1 MDNNYKFKAGDK
13 VKLLVNLSKL
23 WTIGSIFTIKK
34 PLNYTEDTLL
44 YEFFETSYVI
54 RDKTD
59 FELVEKAEYYEHIY
73 TKIVFRKI
81 TNISGVAVATT
92 FGSEYIK
99 GELVSDLLP
108 FDNKAWKKVYLEK
121 DEDVFFP
128 NKTNTKLKG
137 AEMQPYENKTE
148 DVKTQ
153 FNKRLKYTVIVYN
166 ENEVK
171 SSESK
176 YFKSLQKA
184 KIFRN
189 KYLQNNPGHKVVI
202 SKEISATTTDIPLV
216 KAK

>member
-1 MDNNYKFKAGDK
+1 
-13 VKLLVNLSKL
+13 
-23 WTIGSIFTIKK
+23 
-34 PLNYTEDTLL
+34 
-44 YEFFETSYVI
+44 
-54 RDKTD
+54 
-59 FELVEKAEYYEHIY
+59 
-73 TKIVFRKI
+73 
-81 TNISGVAVATT
+81 
-92 FGSEYIK
+92 
-99 GELVSDLLP
+99 
-108 FDNKAWKKVYLEK
+108 
-121 DEDVFFP
+121 
-128 NKTNTKLKG
+128 
-137 AEMQPYENKTE
+137 MQPYENKTE